1 MLIPFILP
9 YKGTLA
15 LALIALLIASATVLA
30 LPVAVREVIDH
41 GFSTNDATQIDR
53 YFLALMLFAL
63 LIGFFGAARA
73 YFVNWLGE
81 RVVADLRDRIF
92 RHVVAMD
99 PTFFE
104 TNKIGE
110 VLSRLT
116 ADTTLIQSIS
126 GAGLSIVLR
135 SSIQFVGALA
145 LMAYTNLK
153 LTAFLV
159 VLLPLVI
166 TPILMIGQ
174 WVRRL
179 SRSSQDKI
187 ADASGYAA
195 EILNAVET
203 VQVFTAEKR
212 ESQRFGDAIET
223 SFDTAVL
230 RIRVRALMTM
240 AATSMLFGAFIFV
253 LWMGAKE
260 VLAASISGGELGQFV
275 IYAVLVGASGAALS
289 EFWGELQRA
298 AGAMER
304 ITELL
309 LMRPAIQTP
318 VQPLLI
324 PPANTRQVQFDS
336 VNFSYPSRLDK
347 PAISQFSLQINPG
360 EHIALVGAS
369 GAGKSTV
376 FQLLLRFYDP
386 DNGRILMDGVDIA
399 KVDPAEVRSLIGIVP
414 QETTI
419 FGLSAAENIRF
430 GRPNASNA
438 EIVDAAQAAHA
449 DGFIKQLHDG
459 YDTYLGEKGA
469 RLSGGQKQRIAI
481 ARAVLKDP
489 PILLLDE
496 ATSSLD
502 ADSERLVQYA
512 LEKLQQNRTTMVI
525 AHRLSTVLKA
535 DHIVLMEDGKI
546 LNIGTHQELMDHEPH
561 YARMVELQF
570 DSSVLNQAR
579 VAASAGE

>member
-1 MLIPFILP
+1 
-9 YKGTLA
+9 
-15 LALIALLIASATVLA
+15 
-30 LPVAVREVIDH
+30 
-41 GFSTNDATQIDR
+41 
-53 YFLALMLFAL
+53 
-63 LIGFFGAARA
+63 
-73 YFVNWLGE
+73 
-81 RVVADLRDRIF
+81 
-92 RHVVAMD
+92 
-99 PTFFE
+99 
-104 TNKIGE
+104 
-110 VLSRLT
+110 
-116 ADTTLIQSIS
+116 
-126 GAGLSIVLR
+126 
-135 SSIQFVGALA
+135 
-145 LMAYTNLK
+145 
-153 LTAFLV
+153 
-159 VLLPLVI
+159 
-166 TPILMIGQ
+166 
-174 WVRRL
+174 
-179 SRSSQDKI
+179 
-187 ADASGYAA
+187 
-195 EILNAVET
+195 
-203 VQVFTAEKR
+203 
-212 ESQRFGDAIET
+212 
-223 SFDTAVL
+223 
-230 RIRVRALMTM
+230 
-240 AATSMLFGAFIFV
+240 
-253 LWMGAKE
+253 
-260 VLAASISGGELGQFV
+260 
-275 IYAVLVGASGAALS
+275 
-289 EFWGELQRA
+289 
-298 AGAMER
+298 
-304 ITELL
+304 
-309 LMRPAIQTP
+309 
-318 VQPLLI
+318 
-324 PPANTRQVQFDS
+324 
-336 VNFSYPSRLDK
+336 
-347 PAISQFSLQINPG
+347 
-360 EHIALVGAS
+360 
-369 GAGKSTV
+369 
-376 FQLLLRFYDP
+376 
-386 DNGRILMDGVDIA
+386 MDGVDIA